1 MIKMAELNR
10 LKHIGRYRQIILVF
24 AKHGFGT
31 VIDQLGVFGYLKIR
45 KRIEK
50 GKDGDINEKL
60 TIGERLRLS
69 LEELG
74 PTFIKLGQI
83 ISTRPDILPLDLI
96 AELEKLQDNVP
107 PFPFENVKSLIENE
121 IDDQLENIYKEFN
134 KTPIAAAS
142 IAQVHLAKLNSG
154 KKVVVKVQRPGIEK
168 NMYLDIK
175 VLQDLASFIDNHT
188 KYGKLYN
195 FTQMVQEF
203 EKSLM
208 NELDFRNEAE
218 NAELFKVNFAKDQG
232 VDVPEISWIHT
243 TRRVLTMEY
252 IEGIP
257 LNDFEALDSAGLDR
271 KKIARNL
278 AMSILNQILRD
289 GFFHGDP
296 HPGNIMV
303 LPGNS
308 IVFLDFGI
316 IGKLSEER
324 KAQFIKILM
333 GIAFKD
339 SRLILQAI
347 IGLDAMPH
355 HINIKSLEKE
365 IDILRDKYLSIPLN
379 EIKIGEVFSEI
390 FKLAFTYNIVF
401 PVEFSMLGKSL
412 VTLEGLVAKLDTELN
427 IMEIAEPIARKLMF
441 KTFSFEKIGK
451 EIYGGVL
458 DYGYLIKDFPS
469 VFHNFLKKMED
480 DEFTLQLKMKGSE
493 RVEKNTERIINR
505 VLFSV
510 VLLAVSIITAGL
522 IISLGLSMQPG
533 PEIFTLHVTALKVS
547 LITFVILII
556 GLVFSV
562 LRSKYFKD

>member
-303 LPGNS
+303 MPGNA

-316 IGKLSEER
+316 IGKLSDER

-347 IGLDAMPH
+347 VGLDAMPH

-412 VTLEGLVAKLDTELN
+412 
-427 IMEIAEPIARKLMF
+427 
-441 KTFSFEKIGK
+441 
-451 EIYGGVL
+451 
-458 DYGYLIKDFPS
+458 
-469 VFHNFLKKMED
+469 
-480 DEFTLQLKMKGSE
+480 
-493 RVEKNTERIINR
+493 
-505 VLFSV
+505 
-510 VLLAVSIITAGL
+510 
-522 IISLGLSMQPG
+522 
-533 PEIFTLHVTALKVS
+533 
-547 LITFVILII
+547 
-556 GLVFSV
+556 
-562 LRSKYFKD
+562 